1 MPDPERNHKRENN
14 EKLDYQNVKLLLGK
28 IYTMQSITCT
38 SYALGLTAAFLLRWK
53 IKS

>member
-28 IYTMQSITCT
+28 IYCSENDKTNHR
-38 SYALGLTAAFLLRWK
+38 LGENMY
-53 IKS
+53 KSHTG